1 MDTQEIP
8 KTEEPVA
15 PVPQKE
21 QKPKKKY
28 PKKKGQ
34 QKNKDAAEKEGGE
47 QTDKPK
53 RKPREK
59 KYVYNEDPDWK
70 EKLKTEVTNK
80 TKIPPKRKKEDLMA
94 RPDREVLNK
103 KLKKTD
109 AVINKKKESIKALYE
124 EKDKLRKE
132 DIAKNNEGWGKFNLL
147 KDERDAAKKLY
158 EEKKEE
164 LNFDKLKKLRETRQN
179 KFRDLIEKSPFKG
192 VAKTM
197 EDAKK
202 YIDGLKLNFRDVKKT
217 AKEEKAMKDQIEK
230 FEKGLNHFQKVED
243 ARIKMEKAK
252 EDFKLAN
259 QQIKALDNDLYHK
272 RKKANKKWE
281 ELQEEKKLK
290 EESQPEGTKE
300 EKAKRPLTAGE
311 KEIVKKVDKIRKE
324 IDALYEEKR
333 NHFDDFDKEMVKYRE
348 DHFQFAKDNYIA
360 KLVYD
365 LQREERQKKWE
376 EDQKKREEE
385 KVSRAKEARKEIFTS
400 EIDKCKAAISI
411 LKLLS
416 FEFKQDQKMSN
427 TNQAAPVEDENNQ
440 LEIADENLQ
449 IISKKPKEVVVTPV
463 SKKLKKKFKKKKGNK
478 KTLLDMMPKKEAST
492 LHLIT
497 PDIIETLT
505 MSNIAVPTQLS
516 EVDGTLEKLSKKEAE
531 FLALRERY
539 VNEEQFEG
547 DEKSLIKNAERVMLK
562 NRDYDDENQEE
573 EIKEKKP
580 QKKNNA
586 KPKKPKLT
594 NDESDFPSL

>member
-1 MDTQEIP
+1 MDSQEIP

-15 PVPQKE
+15 PAPQKE

-28 PKKKGQ
+28 PKKKG
-34 QKNKDAAEKEGGE
+34 KPNNKDVAKKEEGE
-47 QTDKPK
+47 QAEKPK

-70 EKLKTEVTNK
+70 EKLKAEVTDK
-80 TKIPPKRKKEDLMA
+80 TKVPPKRKKEDLMA
-94 RPDREVLNK
+94 KPDREVLNK

-109 AVINKKKESIKALYE
+109 AVINKKKDLIKELYE

-147 KDERDAAKKLY
+147 KEERDAAWKLY
-158 EEKKEE
+158 EDKKAE
-164 LNFDKLKKLRETRQN
+164 LNFDKLKKLKEAKHN
-179 KFRDLIEKSPFKG
+179 KFKDLIDKSPFKG

-197 EDAKK
+197 DEAKK

-243 ARIKMEKAK
+243 ARVKMEKSR

-259 QQIKALDNDLYHK
+259 QQIRTLENDLYHK
-272 RKKANKKWE
+272 KKKTNKKWE

-290 EESQPEGTKE
+290 EENQPEGTKE

-311 KEIVKKVDKIRKE
+311 KEIVKKVEKIRKE

-333 NHFDDFDKEMVKYRE
+333 KHFDEFDKEMVKYRE
-348 DHFQFAKDNYIA
+348 DHFQFAKDNYVA

-365 LQREERQKKWE
+365 LQKEERQKKWE
-376 EDQKKREEE
+376 EDQKRKAEERL
-385 KVSRAKEARKEIFTS
+385 SQAKEARKEIFTS
-400 EIDKCKAAISI
+400 EIDRCKSAISI

-416 FEFKQDQKMSN
+416 FEFKQDQKMN
-427 TNQAAPVEDENNQ
+427 NAQQQTPVEDENTQ

-449 IISKKPKEVVVTPV
+449 VVSKKPKEVVTVPV

-478 KTLLDMMPKKEAST
+478 KTLQEMLPNKEVSR

-497 PDIIETLT
+497 PDIVETLS
-505 MSNIAVPTQLS
+505 MSNITVPTQLS
-516 EVDGTLEKLSKKEAE
+516 EVDETLEKLSKKEAE

-539 VNEEQFEG
+539 VNEEEFEG
-547 DEKSLIKNAERVMLK
+547 DEKDLVKNAERVMLK
-562 NRDYDDENQEE
+562 NRDYNENQEE
-573 EIKEKKP
+573 DVKETKP
-580 QKKNNA
+580 HKKNNA
-586 KPKKPKLT
+586 KPKKAKLT
-594 NDESDFPSL
+594 NEESDFPSL